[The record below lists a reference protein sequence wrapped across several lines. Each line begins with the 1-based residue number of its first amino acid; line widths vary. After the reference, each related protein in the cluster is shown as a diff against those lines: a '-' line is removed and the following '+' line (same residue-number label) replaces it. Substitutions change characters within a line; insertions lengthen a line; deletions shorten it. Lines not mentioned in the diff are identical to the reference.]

1 MGLVFMSSNVFGSL
15 VGYSVKDK
23 NQVYGKVTEIV
34 EYDENNQHF
43 ILAVL
48 DTGKAMHITTVA
60 KLFALQDLYLRKRDG
75 NYIVYAYTKD
85 AHVSKAKF
93 GPQRKRIV
101 SPCVT
106 GHINNTATIGDETI
120 NITSH
125 ISSGNPVYYNKQT
138 MGENK

>member
-1 MGLVFMSSNVFGSL
+1 MSDRVFGSI
-15 VGYSVKDK
+15 VGNTISDK
-23 NQVYGKVTEIV
+23 NRVYGIVSEVREITL
-34 EYDENNQHF
+34 NNETFF
-43 ILAVL
+43 IAVL
-48 DTGKAMHITTVA
+48 DTGKAMHISTVA
-60 KLFALQDLYLRKRDG
+60 KLFALQDMYLLKRDG
-75 NYIVYAYTKD
+75 DYIVYAYTKD